1 MSSILTL
8 SGPEMKAM
16 STPGRGDI
24 GSVKKWTPLAFRLA
38 TVPAKVAGVNREVV
52 QALITLQ
59 SDLRGGAVADVEQ
72 RAAKIDP
79 RPLLAVAHGAFF
91 QHGVKISL
99 VERHRGV
106 DVGGFVVKVMQ
117 LKFCHRICPP
127 WIPVCQAALTPP
139 LNV

>member
-24 GSVKKWTPLAFRLA
+24 GSVKKWTPLAFRAA
-38 TVPAKVAGVNREVV
+38 TVPGKVAGVNREVV

-99 VERHRGV
+99 VERPPRRRRRRLRGEGDATEILPSYLPFMDPRV
-106 DVGGFVVKVMQ
+106 S
-117 LKFCHRICPP
+117 
-127 WIPVCQAALTPP
+127 AALTPP
-139 LNV
+139 